1 MNERER
7 AFREYLEQ
15 YADYGEHDIDLA
27 VEWVRRFYRKL
38 LAQYGA
44 TGDSRPEAEPK
55 AVSANGNSTSPS
67 DGNRRRVLAH
77 EVGGEEVADF
87 ERSVARESSIRAARA
102 AGDAMRHFLYFQR
115 RFDVSR
121 AIDVEAECAG
131 ILAEVRRRL
140 RLKHRSHATERS
152 YVGWIERFLRHAGT
166 CDRKLLDQRH
176 AHAFLAYLAVER
188 QVATATQEQCYNAL
202 NFLFR
207 TVLDRSID
215 GLAGVV
221 RAKRAKRLPVVLTP
235 DEIRRLLDALDLP
248 YRLMCEIMYAA
259 GLRLRECLQIRVAD
273 IEFEREQLTIRG
285 AKGDQ
290 DRTGLLPVTLHE
302 RIERQ
307 MASASRV
314 FTDDRQLDR
323 PGVPLPGALRTKKP
337 GDEYRWGWFWLF
349 PSPRISFDS
358 RTGEGFR
365 FHVHPATL
373 QKRVSRALHRAGIEK
388 PATVHSLRHSFAT
401 HLVEAGYD
409 IRTVQELLGHSHVN
423 TTMVYTHVAGRHRR
437 GVVSPI
443 ERLAKR

>member
-15 YADYGEHDIDLA
+15 FTEYSEQDIDLA
-27 VEWVRRFYRKL
+27 VEWVRRFYRSRPGA
-38 LAQYGA
+38 LAA
-44 TGDSRPEAEPK
+44 HETGDR
-55 AVSANGNSTSPS
+55 
-67 DGNRRRVLAH
+67 
-77 EVGGEEVADF
+77 VADF
-87 ERSVARESSIRAARA
+87 ENSIATKYSISAARQ
-102 AGDAMRHFLYFQR
+102 AGDAMRHFLYFRR
-115 RFDVSR
+115 RFDVTR

-131 ILAEVRRRL
+131 ILAEVKERL

-152 YVGWIERFLRHAGT
+152 YLGWIERFLRHAGT
-166 CDRKLLDQRH
+166 CDRRSLEQRH
-176 AHAFLAYLAVER
+176 AHAFLSYLAVER
-188 QVATATQEQCYNAL
+188 QVAVSTQEQCYNAL
-202 NFLFR
+202 LFLYR

-221 RAKRAKRLPVVLTP
+221 RSKRPKRLPVVLTP
-235 DEIRRLLDALDLP
+235 EEVRALLDALDDP

-273 IEFEREQLTIRG
+273 VDFDKEQLTIRG
-285 AKGDQ
+285 AKGAK
-290 DRTGLLPVTLHE
+290 DRTGLLPGSLHE
-302 RIERQ
+302 RIENQ

-314 FTDDRQLDR
+314 FTDDRQRDH
-323 PGVPLPGALRTKKP
+323 PGVPLPGALSVKKP
-337 GDEYRWGWFWLF
+337 GDAVRWGWFWLF

-358 RTGEGFR
+358 RSGAGHR
-365 FHVHPATL
+365 YHVHPATL
-373 QKRVSRALHRAGIEK
+373 QKRVSRALGRAAIEK

-409 IRTVQELLGHSHVN
+409 IRTVQELLGHSNVN

-443 ERLAKR
+443 EHLR